1 MLTGGFL
8 HFPHVAI
15 SDVTETPCQ
24 TGILRRWNGLFLTF
38 SELKPTIIIIIIII
52 ITGVSW
58 LAEDVYLYSI
68 YIFF

>member
-38 SELKPTIIIIIIII
+38 SELKPTIIIISKAWRDGA
-52 ITGVSW
+52 TS
-58 LAEDVYLYSI
+58 EEK
-68 YIFF
+68 